1 VPADKARD
9 VIKVAIL
16 PLSANS
22 VTTSFDIVIEADGG
36 ANGISRETLDLVVAE
51 GLRQLGLHA
60 DIEIE

>member
-1 VPADKARD
+1 
-9 VIKVAIL
+9 
-16 PLSANS
+16 LSANS

-36 ANGISRETLDLVVAE
+36 ANGIPRETLDLVVAE